1 VSDCDG
7 EGPGTDGD
15 EPGEVTDMR
24 NPHAGE
30 PFDTPDEEIA
40 EALLDVSIPTLLLSL
55 VHMSGDP
62 ELIRGRLRP
71 AGLFLNEV
79 QGYMTE
85 EDKAE
90 ARALALEVIRD
101 YRDRGCPEPEPISS
115 ELLHEMMTWLVC
127 EEVPE
132 EYVPLLL
139 EEMELDGRDARRV
152 DPVGTPA
159 ERASFPVVVIG
170 CGQSGLLAG
179 IRLQEAG
186 IPFTIVEK
194 NAGVGGTW
202 WENSYPGARVDV
214 GNHFYCYSFEPS
226 DHWTEYFA
234 GQPELQRYFQ
244 SVMDKHGIG
253 PHVRWE
259 TEVSGATWDED
270 SATWAV
276 RIRAADGTE
285 EVLTARAVISAVGQ
299 LNRPHVPEIEGADTF
314 AGPAFHSARWDH
326 DLDLAGKRVAMIGA
340 GASGFQIAPTIAPE
354 VGHLTVFQRT
364 AQWMFPNPN
373 YHATVGPGVR
383 WALRHLPFYGRW
395 YRFLIFWP
403 GCDKGLEAARVDP
416 DYPDQQR
423 AVSEINDLTRQMF
436 TDWIVGQVG
445 DDPDLIAK
453 VVPDYPATGKRTLQ
467 DNGAWLGALTRDNVD
482 LVRTPIDHIE
492 PDAVVTADGERY
504 PADVLVYATGF
515 RATEV
520 LFPMTIVGRDGVDLR
535 TMWGERPAA
544 YLGITVPGFPNFFCM
559 YGPGTNLA
567 HGGSLI
573 FHSECQMRY
582 ITQCLES
589 LIAGGHSTMEPRPER
604 YEDWHERSQR
614 EMRGLVWSQPS
625 IEHSFFKNSAGEIHV
640 LSPWRIVDYWTWTR
654 EPDLADFVL
663 D

>member
-1 VSDCDG
+1 
-7 EGPGTDGD
+7 
-15 EPGEVTDMR
+15 MR
-24 NPHAGE
+24 NPHAGD
-30 PFDTPDEEIA
+30 PFDTTDEEIA
-40 EALLDVSIPTLLLSL
+40 AALLDVSIPTLLLSL

-62 ELIRGRLRP
+62 EIIRGRLRP

-85 EDKAE
+85 EDKDE

-101 YRDRGCPEPEPISS
+101 YRDRGCPEPEPVSA

-127 EEVPE
+127 EDVPA
-132 EYVPLLL
+132 EYVPLLM

-152 DPVGTPA
+152 EPAGDPGD
-159 ERASFPVVVIG
+159 RAAFPVVVIG

-179 IRLQEAG
+179 IRLSEAG

-202 WENSYPGARVDV
+202 WENTYPGARVDV

-226 DHWTEYFA
+226 DHWTEYYA
-234 GQPELQRYFQ
+234 RQPELQRYFQ
-244 SVMDKHGIG
+244 GVMDKHGIE

-259 TEVSGATWDED
+259 TEVLGAAWDDASSTW
-270 SATWAV
+270 SV
-276 RIRAADGTE
+276 RTRAADGTE
-285 EVLTARAVISAVGQ
+285 DVLVARAVLSAVGQ
-299 LNRPHVPEIEGADTF
+299 LNRPNMPVIEGADTF
-314 AGPAFHSARWDH
+314 AGPSFHSARWDH
-326 DLDLAGKRVAMIGA
+326 DVDLAGKQVAMIGA

-373 YHATVGPGVR
+373 YHATVGPGVL

-423 AVSEINDLTRQMF
+423 AVSETNEFTRQMF
-436 TDWIVGQVG
+436 TDWILSQVA
-445 DDPDLIAK
+445 DDPDLAAK

-467 DNGAWLGALTRDNVD
+467 DNGAWLSALMRNNVE
-482 LVRTPIDHIE
+482 LVRTGIDHIE
-492 PDAVVTADGERY
+492 ADAVVTVDGERY

-520 LFPMTIVGRDGVDLR
+520 LAPMAITGRDGVDLR
-535 TMWGERPAA
+535 TLWGERPAA
-544 YLGITVPGFPNFFCM
+544 YLGITVPGFPNFFMM

-582 ITQCLES
+582 ITECIES
-589 LIAGGHSTMEPRPER
+589 LIVGGHRTMEPLQER
-604 YEDWHERSQR
+604 CDDWHQRSQA
-614 EMRGLVWSQPS
+614 EMAGLVWSQPS
-625 IEHSFFKNSAGEIHV
+625 VTSSFFKNSAGEIHI
-640 LSPWRIVDYWTWTR
+640 LSPWRLVDYWTWTK
-654 EPDLADFVL
+654 EPDPADFVFG
-663 D
+663 

>member
-1 VSDCDG
+1 
-7 EGPGTDGD
+7 
-15 EPGEVTDMR
+15 MR

-30 PFDTPDEEIA
+30 PFETSDEGIA
-40 EALLDVSIPTLLLSL
+40 EALLDVSIPTLLLSC

-62 ELIRGRLRP
+62 GIIRGRLRP

-101 YRDRGCPEPEPISS
+101 YRDRGCPEPEPVSA

-127 EEVPE
+127 EDVPE
-132 EYVPLLL
+132 EYVPMLM

-152 DPVGTPA
+152 EPVGDPA
-159 ERASFPVVVIG
+159 ERAAFPVVVIG

-234 GQPELQRYFQ
+234 QQPELQRYFQ
-244 SVMDKHGIG
+244 SVMDKYDIG
-253 PHVRWE
+253 RHVRWE
-259 TEVSGATWDED
+259 TEVLGATWDEG
-270 SATWAV
+270 SATWSV
-276 RIRAADGTE
+276 RTRAADGTVD
-285 EVLTARAVISAVGQ
+285 VLVARAVISAVGQ
-299 LNRPHVPEIEGADTF
+299 LNRPNVPQITGADTF

-326 DLDLAGKRVAMIGA
+326 DVDLAGKRVAMIGA

-354 VGHLTVFQRT
+354 VAHLTVFQRT

-423 AVSEINDLTRQMF
+423 AVSEVNEFTRQMF
-436 TDWIVGQVG
+436 TEWIVGQVG
-445 DDPDLIAK
+445 DDPALIVK

-482 LVRTPIDHIE
+482 LVRTAIDHIE

-515 RATEV
+515 QATKV
-520 LFPMTIVGRDGVDLR
+520 LAPMAITGRDGVDLR
-535 TMWGERPAA
+535 ALWGERPAA

-582 ITQCLES
+582 ITECLDA
-589 LIAGGHSTMEPRPER
+589 LIVGGYRTMEPRQAR
-604 YEDWHERSQR
+604 YDDWHERSQR
-614 EMRGLVWSQPS
+614 EIRGLVWAQPS

-640 LSPWRIVDYWTWTR
+640 LSPWRIVDYWAWTK
-654 EPDLADFVL
+654 EPDLDDFVL
-663 D
+663 G

>member
-1 VSDCDG
+1 
-7 EGPGTDGD
+7 
-15 EPGEVTDMR
+15 MR

-30 PFDTPDEEIA
+30 PFDTSDEEIA
-40 EALLDVSIPTLLLSL
+40 EALLDVSVPTLLLSL

-62 ELIRGRLRP
+62 SLIRGRLRP

-79 QGYMTE
+79 QGYMSE

-101 YRDRGCPEPEPISS
+101 YRDRGCPEPEPITP

-127 EEVPE
+127 EEVPG
-132 EYVPLLL
+132 EYVPMLL

-152 DPVGTPA
+152 APA
-159 ERASFPVVVIG
+159 GDAADRAAFPVVVIG

-234 GQPELQRYFQ
+234 RQPELQRYFQ

-259 TEVSGATWDED
+259 TEVLGATWDED

-276 RIRAADGTE
+276 RTRAADGSE
-285 EVLTARAVISAVGQ
+285 DVLTARAVISAVGQ
-299 LNRPHVPEIEGADTF
+299 LNRPSVPEIAGAETF

-326 DLDLAGKRVAMIGA
+326 DVDLAGKRVAMIGA

-354 VGHLTVFQRT
+354 VGRLTVFQRT

-373 YHATVGPGVR
+373 YHAAVGPGVR

-395 YRFLIFWP
+395 YRFLILWP

-416 DYPDQQR
+416 AYPDQQR
-423 AVSEINDLTRQMF
+423 AVSEMNDLTRQMF

-445 DDPDLIAK
+445 DDPELIAK

-492 PDAVVTADGERY
+492 PDAVVTEDGERY

-515 RATEV
+515 QATRV
-520 LFPMTIVGRDGVDLR
+520 LAPMAIVGRDGVDLR
-535 TMWGERPAA
+535 EMWGERPAA

-582 ITQCLES
+582 ITQCIEAV
-589 LIAGGHSTMEPRPER
+589 IAGGHRTMEPRTER

-614 EMRGLVWSQPS
+614 ELQGLVWAQPS
-625 IEHSFFKNSAGEIHV
+625 VRHSFFKNSAGEIHV
-640 LSPWRIVDYWTWTR
+640 LSPWRIVDYWSWTR
-654 EPDLADFVL
+654 EPDLDDFVL
-663 D
+663 A

>member
-1 VSDCDG
+1 
-7 EGPGTDGD
+7 
-15 EPGEVTDMR
+15 MR

-30 PFDTPDEEIA
+30 PFDSTDDEIA
-40 EALLDVSIPTLLLSL
+40 EALVDVSIPTLLLSL

-85 EDKAE
+85 EDKSE
-90 ARALALEVIRD
+90 ARALALEVIQE
-101 YRDRGCPEPEPISS
+101 YRDRGCPEPKPISP

-132 EYVPLLL
+132 EYVPLLM

-152 DPVGTPA
+152 DPVGTSA
-159 ERASFPVVVIG
+159 ERGALPVVVIG

-226 DHWTEYFA
+226 DQWTEYFA
-234 GQPELQRYFQ
+234 QQPELQRYFQ

-253 PHVRWE
+253 SRVRWE
-259 TEVSGATWDED
+259 TEVLGATWNDA

-276 RIRAADGTE
+276 RTRATDGTE
-285 EVLTARAVISAVGQ
+285 DVLTARAVISAVGQ
-299 LNRPHVPEIEGADTF
+299 LNRPHIPEIAGAETF
-314 AGPAFHSARWDH
+314 AGPTFHSARWDH
-326 DLDLAGKRVAMIGA
+326 DVDLAGKLVAMIGA

-354 VGHLTVFQRT
+354 VDHLTVFQRT

-383 WALRHLPFYGRW
+383 WALHHLPFYGRW

-416 DYPDQQR
+416 DYPDPQR
-423 AVSEINDLTRQMF
+423 AVSEMNELTRQMF

-467 DNGAWLGALTRDNVD
+467 DNGAWLGALTRENVD
-482 LVRTPIDHIE
+482 LIRTSIDHIE
-492 PDAVVTADGERY
+492 PDAVVTVDGDRY
-504 PADVLVYATGF
+504 PAEVLIYATGF

-520 LFPMTIVGRDGVDLR
+520 LFPMDIVGRGGVDLR
-535 TMWGERPAA
+535 ESWGERPAA

-604 YEDWHERSQR
+604 YEDWHERSQK

-625 IEHSFFKNSAGEIHV
+625 IAHSFFKNSAGEIHV
-640 LSPWRIVDYWTWTR
+640 LSPWRIVDYWAWTK
-654 EPDLADFVL
+654 EPDLADFVIE
-663 D
+663 

>member
-1 VSDCDG
+1 
-7 EGPGTDGD
+7 
-15 EPGEVTDMR
+15 MR

-30 PFDTPDEEIA
+30 PFDTPDEAIA

-62 ELIRGRLRP
+62 SLIRGRLRP

-79 QGYMTE
+79 QGYMSE

-101 YRDRGCPEPEPISS
+101 YRDRGCPEPEPLSA
-115 ELLHEMMTWLVC
+115 ELVHEMMTWLVC
-127 EEVPE
+127 EDVPE
-132 EYVPLLL
+132 EYVPMLM

-152 DPVGTPA
+152 APVGTA
-159 ERASFPVVVIG
+159 DERAAFPVVVIG

-234 GQPELQRYFQ
+234 RQPELQRYFQ

-259 TEVSGATWDED
+259 TEVLGASWDEGT
-270 SATWAV
+270 ATWAV
-276 RIRAADGTE
+276 RTRAADGSE
-285 EVLTARAVISAVGQ
+285 DVLTARAVISAVGQ
-299 LNRPHVPEIEGADTF
+299 LNRPHVPELPGADTF
-314 AGPAFHSARWDH
+314 AGPSFHSARWDH
-326 DLDLAGKRVAMIGA
+326 GVDLAGKDVAMVGA

-354 VGHLTVFQRT
+354 AGHLTVFQRT

-416 DYPDQQR
+416 DYPDPQR
-423 AVSEINDLTRQMF
+423 AVSEMNELTRQMF

-445 DDPDLIAK
+445 DDPELIAK

-467 DNGAWLGALTRDNVD
+467 DNGAWLGALTRDNVE
-482 LVRTPIDHIE
+482 LVRTAIDHIE
-492 PDAVVTADGERY
+492 PDAVVTVDGTRY

-520 LFPMTIVGRDGVDLR
+520 LFPMSITGRGGRDLR
-535 TMWGERPAA
+535 EWWGERPAA

-582 ITQCLES
+582 ITQCLEA
-589 LIAGGHSTMEPRPER
+589 LVAGHHRTMEPLQER
-604 YEDWHERSQR
+604 YDDWHERSQR
-614 EMRGLVWSQPS
+614 ELAGLVWSQPS

-640 LSPWRIVDYWTWTR
+640 LSPWRIVDYWAWTK
-654 EPDLADFVL
+654 EPDLSDFEL
-663 D
+663 A

>member
-1 VSDCDG
+1 
-7 EGPGTDGD
+7 
-15 EPGEVTDMR
+15 MR

-30 PFDTPDEEIA
+30 PFDTSDAEVA

-62 ELIRGRLRP
+62 EIIRGRLRP

-79 QGYMTE
+79 QGYMSE
-85 EDKAE
+85 EDKAD
-90 ARALALEVIRD
+90 ARALALEVIGD
-101 YRDRGCPEPEPISS
+101 YRARGCPEPAPLPA
-115 ELLHEMMTWLVC
+115 ELLHEMMSWLVC
-127 EEVPE
+127 EDVPE
-132 EYVPLLL
+132 EYVPLLM

-152 DPVGTPA
+152 EMAGSASD
-159 ERASFPVVVIG
+159 RAAFPVVVVG

-179 IRLQEAG
+179 IRLLEAG
-186 IPFTIVEK
+186 IPFTILEK

-234 GQPELQRYFQ
+234 RQPELQRYFA
-244 SVMDKHGIG
+244 SVMDKYDIG
-253 PHVRWE
+253 RHVRWE
-259 TEVSGATWDED
+259 TEALGAAWDEETATW
-270 SATWAV
+270 SV
-276 RIRAADGTE
+276 RVRAADGTAD
-285 EVLTARAVISAVGQ
+285 VLEARAIISAVGQ
-299 LNRPHVPEIEGADTF
+299 LNRPHLPDIPGQETF

-326 DLDLAGKRVAMIGA
+326 DVALDGRRVAMIGA
-340 GASGFQIAPTIAPE
+340 GASGFQIAPTIAPA
-354 VGHLTVFQRT
+354 VGRLTVFQRT

-395 YRFLIFWP
+395 YRFLLFWP
-403 GCDKGLEAARVDP
+403 GCDKGLKAARVDA

-423 AVSEINDLTRQMF
+423 AVSETNELTRQMF
-436 TDWIVGQVG
+436 TEWIAGQIG
-445 DDPDLIAK
+445 DDPDLLAK

-467 DNGAWLGALTRDNVD
+467 DNGAWLSALTRDNVD
-482 LVRTPIDHIE
+482 LVRTAIDHIE
-492 PDAVVTADGERY
+492 PDAVVTVDGARY
-504 PADVLVYATGF
+504 PADVIVYATGF
-515 RATEV
+515 EATRM
-520 LFPMTIVGRDGVDLR
+520 LAPMGITGRDGVDLR

-582 ITQCLES
+582 ITRCLEALVVGDHRS
-589 LIAGGHSTMEPRPER
+589 MEPRRER
-604 YEDWHERSQR
+604 YHDWHERSQR
-614 EMRGLVWSQPS
+614 EIKKLVWSQPS
-625 IEHSFFKNSAGEIHV
+625 IKHSFFKNSQGEIHV
-640 LSPWRIVDYWTWTR
+640 LSPWRLVDYWAWTK
-654 EPDLADFVL
+654 EPDLSDFVIR
-663 D
+663 

>member
-1 VSDCDG
+1 
-7 EGPGTDGD
+7 
-15 EPGEVTDMR
+15 MR

-30 PFDTPDEEIA
+30 PFDSTDDEIA
-40 EALLDVSIPTLLLSL
+40 EALVDVSIPTLLLSL
-55 VHMSGDP
+55 VHMSGDA

-85 EDKAE
+85 EDKSE
-90 ARALALEVIRD
+90 ARALALEVIQE
-101 YRDRGCPEPEPISS
+101 YRDRGCPEPKPISP

-132 EYVPLLL
+132 EYVPLLM

-152 DPVGTPA
+152 DPVGTSA
-159 ERASFPVVVIG
+159 ERGALPVVVIG

-226 DHWTEYFA
+226 DQWTEYFA
-234 GQPELQRYFQ
+234 QQPELQRYFQ

-253 PHVRWE
+253 SRVRWE
-259 TEVSGATWDED
+259 TEVLGATWNDA

-276 RIRAADGTE
+276 RTRATDGTE
-285 EVLTARAVISAVGQ
+285 DVLTARAVISAVGQ
-299 LNRPHVPEIEGADTF
+299 LNRPHIPEIAGAETF
-314 AGPAFHSARWDH
+314 AGPTFHSARWDH
-326 DLDLAGKRVAMIGA
+326 DVDLAGKLVAMIGA

-354 VGHLTVFQRT
+354 VDHLTVFQRT

-383 WALRHLPFYGRW
+383 WALHHLPFYGRW

-416 DYPDQQR
+416 DYPDPQR
-423 AVSEINDLTRQMF
+423 AVSEMNELTRQMF

-467 DNGAWLGALTRDNVD
+467 DNGAWLGALTRENVD
-482 LVRTPIDHIE
+482 LIRTSIDHIE
-492 PDAVVTADGERY
+492 PDAVVTVDGDRY
-504 PADVLVYATGF
+504 PAEVLIYATGF

-520 LFPMTIVGRDGVDLR
+520 LFPMDIVGRGGVDLR
-535 TMWGERPAA
+535 ESWGERPAA

-604 YEDWHERSQR
+604 YEDWHERSQK

-625 IEHSFFKNSAGEIHV
+625 IAHSFFKNSAGEIHV
-640 LSPWRIVDYWTWTR
+640 LSPWRIVDYWAWTK
-654 EPDLADFVL
+654 EPDLADFVIE
-663 D
+663 